1 MKSCPHC
8 AAILEEN
15 TVRCGQCGK
24 WVVTDRD
31 VRRPKKKRSGG
42 KKRLLLLGALI
53 LLAWAIRKF
62 PESTINPR
70 EGPDL
75 KPPQAATLDAM
86 GSDLEALL
94 ALQAG
99 YFQRESVYA
108 GSPST
113 LGFQASEGVT
123 VSLIVTPTGWWA
135 AATHEAFP
143 SDVGC
148 AVYGG
153 SASPPRSPIIPSEP
167 GVVECTG
174 GVE

>member
-1 MKSCPHC
+1 MKSCPRC
-8 AAILEEN
+8 EAVLEEN
-15 TVRCGQCGK
+15 AVRCGQCGK
-24 WVVTDRD
+24 WVVTDSD

-42 KKRLLLLGALI
+42 RKRLLLLGALI
-53 LLAWAIRKF
+53 LLAWAIWKF
-62 PESTINPR
+62 PVSTINPR
-70 EGPDL
+70 EDL
-75 KPPQAATLDAM
+75 DLEPPLAATLDAM
-86 GSDLEALL
+86 KSDMEALL

-123 VSLIVTPTGWWA
+123 VSLIVTPTGWSA

-153 SASPPRSPIIPSEP
+153 SASPPRSPISPSEP
-167 GVVECTG
+167 GVVECGG
-174 GVE
+174 GVK